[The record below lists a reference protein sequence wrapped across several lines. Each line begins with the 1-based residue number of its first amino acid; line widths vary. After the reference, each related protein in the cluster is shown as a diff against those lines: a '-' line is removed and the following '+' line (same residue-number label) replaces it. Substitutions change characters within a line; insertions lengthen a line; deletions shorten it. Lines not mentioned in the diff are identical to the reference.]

1 MLLRMSVTV
10 RGTGIYL
17 SLYTATL
24 SVREAIF
31 HVERA
36 IPSIGLFQRQHS
48 VAGRPGS
55 FPVEYYSS
63 TQPSQDE
70 FDASRYYYNREDQ
83 VLTAPSSSK
92 ITCRPRHCPDT

>member
-1 MLLRMSVTV
+1 MRPRSPCPRCPRHQYHQSTYGTVGMLLRMSVTV

-36 IPSIGLFQRQHS
+36 ISSIGLFQRQHS

-55 FPVEYYSS
+55 P
-63 TQPSQDE
+63 
-70 FDASRYYYNREDQ
+70 
-83 VLTAPSSSK
+83 
-92 ITCRPRHCPDT
+92 